1 MKNYSDYFSCFKG
14 FASKVSNR
22 VATTALF
29 MVAAITMGFAQEYDV
44 SFIEGSVH
52 SFNVENHEGNSFVW
66 AMHTATFAEM
76 DPLAYTFIEGQFETN
91 VTVKFNDMGRGV
103 RELVY
108 LAVTESRPEGCSTT
122 RALRIMLEPN
132 NMYFEFAEEIS
143 TDCFNPADP
152 NYQASVNVGLDFND
166 KISGTPIPEEYFPLQ
181 VSYQIRNLTAGTSF
195 VDGNGGNP
203 LVVAYNA
210 DNNYSLLITEAV
222 GQRDQSTDYE
232 LVITTVTDKYQTVI
246 TPNPG
251 DNRTQ
256 RRIIIHLPQ
265 SGTMDMALAYL
276 SDIEYQGSR

>member
-29 MVAAITMGFAQEYDV
+29 MVAAITMGFAQTADFT
-44 SFIEGSVH
+44 FIEGSVH
-52 SFNVENHEGNSFVW
+52 SFKIDLHDGNSYVW
-66 AMHTATFAEM
+66 DVRGASFEDI
-76 DPLAYTFIEGQFETN
+76 DPLSFTFEEGQFTPN
-91 VTVKFNDMGRGV
+91 ITVRFNDMGRSIADMV
-103 RELVY
+103 NL
-108 LAVTESRPEGCSTT
+108 LVTETNPSGCSTS

-152 NYQASVNVGLDFND
+152 NYQASVNIGLDFND

-181 VSYQIRNLTAGTSF
+181 VSYQIRNLTAGTGF